1 MEINKELYDKDIND
15 VKDWMNVKDVNEL
28 NIEKTYL
35 SIDLFN
41 NQVKEM
47 ESTYL
52 EFPKDKKR
60 SLKILKELQSGKK
73 PEPIY
78 IEKNDPSLF
87 IMEGRHRI
95 VAFKWFDLKE
105 VPVMLISIKKK
116 NKLKIKP

>member
-1 MEINKELYDKDIND
+1 MEINKKLYDKDIND
-15 VKDWMNVKDVNEL
+15 VKDWMNVKEVNDL
-28 NIEKTYL
+28 NIEKKYL
-35 SIDLFN
+35 HFDLFN
-41 NQVKEM
+41 KQATEM

-52 EFPKDKKR
+52 EFPNDKER
-60 SLKILKELQSGKK
+60 SLKILKELQSGKN

-95 VAFKWFDLKE
+95 VAFKWFNLKE
-105 VPVMLISIKKK
+105 IPVILVSKKNK